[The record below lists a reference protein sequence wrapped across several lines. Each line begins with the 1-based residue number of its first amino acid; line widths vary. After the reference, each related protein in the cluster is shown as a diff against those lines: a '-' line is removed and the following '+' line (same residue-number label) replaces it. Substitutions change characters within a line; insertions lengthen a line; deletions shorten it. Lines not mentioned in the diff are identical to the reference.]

1 VAQACVECR
10 SDDEHLPVGLV
21 VDLRPH
27 GCMEDV
33 ARDGL
38 VRDDEETLR
47 VGTGGGHGN
56 SSLVVVHDREAA
68 GAKTW
73 VSPR

>member
-10 SDDEHLPVGLV
+10 SDDEHLPV
-21 VDLRPH
+21 
-27 GCMEDV
+27 
-33 ARDGL
+33 GL

>member
-1 VAQACVECR
+1 
-10 SDDEHLPVGLV
+10 
-21 VDLRPH
+21 
-27 GCMEDV
+27 MEDV